1 MLVISKVLSK
11 SVSNA
16 FRYYNVDETTETEK
30 FVVMFDKLFDCLNV
44 CSITEHLAK
53 HKPDVEPY
61 HSISD
66 ARLKVFV
73 ILYTMYIRT
82 VYFLF
87 IVMYSCP
94 VVEGRISR
102 VSKHMEKGS

>member
-1 MLVISKVLSK
+1 ML
-11 SVSNA
+11 
-16 FRYYNVDETTETEK
+16 FGTTMLMRLQRQRNLYI
-30 FVVMFDKLFDCLNV
+30 VMFDKLFDCLNV

-53 HKPDVEPY
+53 RKPDVEPY

-66 ARLKVFV
+66 ARLKIFV

-102 VSKHMEKGS
+102 VSKHMGKGS